1 MIVLKRICIAIAVL
15 LLSSS
20 VLAQSQPV
28 ITLHTAAIRPLSD
41 PEMTGFMDQV
51 AAEAFRRIG
60 YQLRTIKLPAE
71 RGLIN
76 SNLGIEDGEL
86 GRISGLQ
93 HTYPNLIQVK
103 EKIMDWDFVAVGGQD
118 DSVNGWQ
125 SLAGRSVAFVNG
137 WKILE
142 RNVPKTADVVKV
154 RGEEQLLA
162 MLQRN
167 RVELI
172 IYERWGI
179 LALLEKYQST
189 KKVLEPPLIVRE
201 MFIYLHKKHSKI
213 ISPLEDALS
222 KMKQDGTYKKIENQ
236 VLTGRFKQWDR

>member
-1 MIVLKRICIAIAVL
+1 MLKRICIAVAIL
-15 LLSSS
+15 LLSTA
-20 VLAQSQPV
+20 VLAESRPV
-28 ITLHTAAIRPLSD
+28 ITLNTAGNRPLND

-60 YQLRTIKLPAE
+60 YQLQTVKLPAE

-76 SNLGIEDGEL
+76 SNLGIEDGEM
-86 GRISGLQ
+86 GRIAGLQ
-93 HTYPNLIQVK
+93 RTYPNLIQVK
-103 EKIMDWDFVAVGGQD
+103 EKIMDWEFVAVGDQN
-118 DSVNGWQ
+118 DSVNGWK

-142 RNVPKTADVVKV
+142 RSVPKEADIIKV
-154 RGEEQLLA
+154 RGEEQLLV

-167 RVELI
+167 RVEFI

-189 KKVLEPPLIVRE
+189 KKVFEPPLIVKE
-201 MFIYLHKKHSKI
+201 LFIYLHKKHSKLI
-213 ISPLEDALS
+213 GPLENALIN
-222 KMKQDGTYKKIENQ
+222 MKQDGTYKDIEDR
-236 VLTGRFKQWDR
+236 VLTGRFKR